1 MSLQT
6 TGYKKLF
13 PHEEEV
19 KVVLE
24 EFAFELQNN
33 PEFTSRKAL
42 MQIQSIYKSMFDKQL
57 EIIRDLYNSSAE
69 YEKKYQ
75 GLYQWQ
81 LPSLYEAKKMLVDKG
96 YPEHALNKPN

>member
-1 MSLQT
+1 MALQT

-19 KVVLE
+19 KTVLE

-42 MQIQSIYKSMFDKQL
+42 NQIQTIYKNEMDKRL
-57 EIIRDLYNSSAE
+57 EIIRDLYNASKE

-75 GLYQWQ
+75 GLYSWQ
-81 LPSLYEAKKMLVDKG
+81 IPSFNEAKKILIEKG
-96 YPEHALNKPN
+96 YPEHAL